1 MYLHMCTYIHTYICM
16 YAIHMCTFVH
26 TCVLQCICI
35 CKVVLYVRNC
45 MNVQYVLSYMRCV
58 SKYFPSEM
66 GYSVEFSP
74 LWECVHHPMFLPCT
88 CFCVWHSH
96 KQYSIL
102 ARQETQ
108 SNGVTLLLPYY
119 SAHGVVMVVQKGK
132 LDYKVNT
139 VEGAL

>member
-1 MYLHMCTYIHTYICM
+1 
-16 YAIHMCTFVH
+16 
-26 TCVLQCICI
+26 
-35 CKVVLYVRNC
+35 
-45 MNVQYVLSYMRCV
+45 MNVQYVLSYMHCV
-58 SKYFPSEM
+58 GKYFPSEM